1 MTTAAAPSSNRRAA
15 PALRDAVELLSSMRF
30 AISLLAII
38 CVASVIGTVV
48 KQNEPLNNYVNQFGP
63 FWSDVFAR
71 VNLYT
76 VYSAWWFLLILLF
89 LVLSVSLCVIRNTPK
104 IIADLRNHKEHLREQ
119 SLAAF
124 HHKACGELHERPN
137 ESAARTQALLAAQGW
152 TIKTQLRAN
161 GLMLAA
167 RKGASNKLGYIA
179 AHSAIV
185 LICVGGLLDGD
196 LIVRAQMLLQG
207 KALYDGSGVEGEVPE
222 RFRLSGNNPTFRGNL
237 PVAEGQR
244 GSTAVLNMP
253 GGIVLQELPFDVELK
268 KFNVEYYETGMPRLF
283 ASTIVIHDH
292 DTGEQIPAI
301 VKVNQPAHHRGITI
315 YQSGFDDGG
324 SALKLRGWPLEGGEP
339 FDLSGTVGG
348 GTPIDLDGEP
358 MKLEF
363 TGLRVINVE
372 NFGTAAASGSPSA
385 TDVRKVDLASRIES
399 RLGSGAKGPGDKLL
413 RNIGPSVSYT
423 LRDGAGQAREY
434 NNYMLPVELDGQR
447 FFMAGVRDRPQD
459 RFRYLRIPADDGDS
473 IEGWLRL
480 RGALMDAALRER
492 AARQYVAIASPAG
505 DAEAAEQL
513 RLTSLRALALFA
525 GAGNEGSNRSDGDE
539 RSGGFTA
546 LSLFIETNLPQPER
560 SRTSDVLLRILSGSL
575 FELLKI
581 SREQAGLPAPQLNA
595 KNESFMTQALLS
607 LSDSFE
613 YPAPIF
619 LQLTDF
625 KQLQASIFQVARAPG
640 RNLVYLGAVLL
651 IIGVFAML
659 YVRERRLWV
668 WIAPA
673 ADEQR
678 SQLTAAMSTS
688 RRTLDTDVEF
698 DRLRMAL
705 LKESA

>member
-1 MTTAAAPSSNRRAA
+1 MTTAAAPSSKHRAA
-15 PALRDAVELLSSMRF
+15 PAFRDAVELLSSMRF

-38 CVASVIGTVV
+38 CIASVIGTVV

-71 VNLYT
+71 VSLYT

-124 HHKACGELHERPN
+124 HHKACGELDEPPS

-152 TIKTQLRAN
+152 TIKMQTRAN

-196 LIVRAQMLLQG
+196 MIVRAQMLLQD
-207 KALYDGSGVEGEVPE
+207 KALYDGSGVEGEMPE
-222 RFRLSGNNPTFRGNL
+222 RFRLSVNNPTFRGNL

-244 GSTAVLNMP
+244 GSTALLNMP

-268 KFNVEYYETGMPRLF
+268 KFVVEYYETGMPKLF
-283 ASTIVIHDH
+283 ASRIVIHDH
-292 DTGEQIPAI
+292 ATGEQIPAT
-301 VKVNQPAHHRGITI
+301 VKVNEPAHHRGIAI

-324 SALKLRGWPLEGGEP
+324 SALKLRGWPLGSGPP
-339 FDLSGTVGG
+339 FDINGTVGG
-348 GTPIDLDGEP
+348 GTQITLGGEP

-372 NFGTAAASGSPSA
+372 NFGAAAATGSPSA
-385 TDVRKVDLASRIES
+385 TDVRKVDLVSRIES

-423 LRDGAGQAREY
+423 LRDAAGQAREY
-434 NNYMLPVELDGQR
+434 NNYMLPVALEGRR

-459 RFRYLRIPADDGDS
+459 PYRYLRIPADDGDS

-480 RGALMDAALRER
+480 HAALMDPALRER
-492 AARQYVAIASPAG
+492 AARRYMALAFPAG
-505 DAEAAEQL
+505 GGEAAEQL
-513 RLTSLRALALFA
+513 RLTSLRALSLFA
-525 GAGNEGSNRSDGDE
+525 GAGDESGDAGSE
-539 RSGGFTA
+539 RSNGFNA
-546 LSLFIETNLPQPER
+546 LSRFIETNVPQADR
-560 SRTSDVLLRILSGSL
+560 SRTADVLLRILNGSL

-581 SREQAGLPAPQLNA
+581 SREQAGLPPPQPNA
-595 KNESFMTQALLS
+595 ANEAFMTQALLS

-613 YPAPIF
+613 YPAPVF

-640 RNLVYLGAVLL
+640 RNLVYLGAALL
-651 IIGVFAML
+651 ILGVFAML

-668 WIAPA
+668 WITPA
-673 ADEQR
+673 ADGR
-678 SQLTAAMSTS
+678 RARLSAAMSTS
-688 RRTLDTDVEF
+688 RRTLDADAEF
-698 DRLRMAL
+698 DQLRQAL
-705 LKESA
+705 LKEA